1 MVEKLQEQILDLIAE
16 SECDLA
22 TANLALDLVK
32 TELLLAHFD
41 DDGDD
46 EADDFAY
53 EEVVGEFESDGVVGE

>member
-46 EADDFAY
+46 EA
-53 EEVVGEFESDGVVGE
+53 EEVEGEFESDGVVGE

>member
-1 MVEKLQEQILDLIAE
+1 MLEKLQKQILDLIAE

-32 TELLLAHFD
+32 TEILIAHFD

-46 EADDFAY
+46 EA
-53 EEVVGEFESDGVVGE
+53 EEVEEVEGEFKSDGVVGE

>member
-46 EADDFAY
+46 EA
-53 EEVVGEFESDGVVGE
+53 EEVEGEFESDGVVSE

>member
-46 EADDFAY
+46 GDDEA
-53 EEVVGEFESDGVVGE
+53 EEVEGEFESDGVVGE

>member
-32 TELLLAHFD
+32 TELLLANFD

-46 EADDFAY
+46 EA
-53 EEVVGEFESDGVVGE
+53 EEAEGEFEGDGVVGE

>member
-1 MVEKLQEQILDLIAE
+1 MVEKLQEQILDLIDE

-46 EADDFAY
+46 EAD
-53 EEVVGEFESDGVVGE
+53 EVEGEFESDGVVGE

>member
-46 EADDFAY
+46 EADDFAS
-53 EEVVGEFESDGVVGE
+53 EEVVGEFEGDGVVGE